1 MATDKNHKSAR
12 ARARGTCDHWSG
24 RVLLSVTVAAAVV
37 VTTPGDLPADPPS
50 PVLPK
55 MITPKAAKAI
65 DLGLKYLVKT
75 QRNNGSWFNTGGYG
89 IYPAVMSA
97 LGGMALMAGGSTPES
112 GPHAKQVKRAM
123 NYLMHVAEAK
133 DDGLI
138 AGPGS
143 ESRSMYGHGFSM
155 LFLAQCYGTELT
167 ADREKRLKK
176 ILDKAVALTAKAQSK
191 LSTSFPKPYNVAG
204 GWIYTPSG
212 RSDEG
217 SVTVTQLQALR
228 ACRNVGIKV
237 PQSTINKSIAYLRH
251 CQNPDGGISYSASS
265 RGGSRPALS
274 AAAIACFYAAG
285 VYDRATGGKGLEAEM
300 VEKLVRYAKRTAQP
314 ENHSGHYFYTQFYM
328 AQAMYQRGGKDWKT
342 YFPKIR
348 DKLLGI
354 QNPDWSWQGDN
365 VGTTYGTAIATII
378 LQLPYAYLPI
388 CQR

>member
-1 MATDKNHKSAR
+1 MVTNSRRYRVPHARGRRSAR
-12 ARARGTCDHWSG
+12 A
-24 RVLLSVTVAAAVV
+24 LLSVAAAVATV
-37 VTTPGDLPADPPS
+37 AATPGGLFADPPS
-50 PVLPK
+50 PLLPK
-55 MITPKAAKAI
+55 MVTPKTAKAI
-65 DLGLKYLVKT
+65 DRGLNYLVKT
-75 QRNNGSWFNTGGYG
+75 QRNNGSWLNSGGYG
-89 IYPAVMSA
+89 VYPAVMSA
-97 LGGMALMAGGSTPES
+97 LGGLGLMAGGSTPES

-123 NYLMHVAEAK
+123 NYLMNVAEAK
-133 DDGLI
+133 SDGLI

-176 ILDKAVALTAKAQSK
+176 ILDRAVALTARSQSTVATK
-191 LSTSFPKPYNVAG
+191 FPKPYNVAG
-204 GWIYTPSG
+204 GWIYTPASRG
-212 RSDEG
+212 DEG

-237 PQSTINKSIAYLRH
+237 PSVTINKSIAYLRH
-251 CQNPDGGISYSASS
+251 CQNADGGISYSARS
-265 RGGSRPALS
+265 RGGSRPAIS

-314 ENHSGHYFYTQFYM
+314 NQSTGHYFYTQFYM
-328 AQAMYQRGGKDWKT
+328 AQAMYQRGGKDWQV

-348 DKLLGI
+348 DKLLGM
-354 QNPDWSWQGDN
+354 QNPDGSWHGDG
-365 VGTTYGTAIATII
+365 VGTTYGTAIATVI